1 MRLQEQILKEFNK
14 VYYLLIFCINYIEQ
28 MYEYYVEEKEGIN
41 MNNLDV
47 IKRKAVQIFSEEDLD
62 RKLNSGKKLTIKL
75 GADPSRPDLH
85 IGHSVVL
92 RVLKAFQ
99 DMGHEVVF
107 VIGDFTGMI
116 GDPSGKSKTRP
127 ALTFEQTRKSAETY
141 LEQATKILDKDK
153 TRIAFNSEWL
163 SKMNFEDVI
172 KLCSKYTVAR
182 IMERDDFK
190 NRFENGLPLS
200 MHELLYPLMQGYDS
214 VALNAD
220 IEIGGTDQT
229 FNLLVGRDL
238 QKDYNQDPQIVM
250 TFPLL
255 VGLDGKE
262 KMSKSLDNYI
272 GLNDDPFDKVVKS
285 MKIPDDVLRQY
296 FELATDLSS
305 DRIDE
310 IMDGDIRDAHFEF
323 ARELLKMYDDVSE
336 FDELKQKYLDVAH
349 GGVRNNIEAVC
360 IDEKQINVCK
370 LLVKVG
376 FANSKGEAKRMVL
389 GNGVRID
396 SELVSD
402 VTAVIDLSDG
412 EKVLQFGKNKFIK
425 VF

>member
-1 MRLQEQILKEFNK
+1 
-14 VYYLLIFCINYIEQ
+14 
-28 MYEYYVEEKEGIN
+28 
-41 MNNLDV
+41 MNNDEQLAI
-47 IKRKAVQIFSEEDLD
+47 IKRKAVQIINEEDFD
-62 RKLNSGKKLTIKL
+62 KKIKSGRKLIIKL

-92 RVLKAFQ
+92 RVLRQFQ

-107 VIGDFTGMI
+107 IIGDYTAMI

-127 ALTFEQTRKSAETY
+127 SLTFEQTRKSAETY
-141 LEQATKILDKDK
+141 FEQATKILDKNK

-163 SKMNFEDVI
+163 SKMNFGDVI
-172 KLCSKYTVAR
+172 KLASKYTVAR

-214 VALNAD
+214 VAIKAD

-238 QKDYNQDPQIVM
+238 QKDYGQESQVVM

-255 VGLDGKE
+255 VGLDGKD

-272 GLNDDPFDKVVKS
+272 GISEDPFIKLEKS

-296 FELATDLSS
+296 FDLATDLPTAE
-305 DRIDE
+305 IDE
-310 IMDGDIRDAHFEF
+310 IMKGDIVEAHFRF
-323 ARELLKMYDDVSE
+323 AKELLKMYDDVNQ
-336 FDELKQKYLDVAH
+336 FDELKARYLNIAK
-349 GGVRNNIEAVC
+349 GGVPTDVEEFK
-360 IDEKQINVCK
+360 IDEKIINICD
-370 LLVKVG
+370 LLVKAN
-376 FANSKGEAKRMVL
+376 FAPSKAEAKRMVK
-389 GNGVRID
+389 GNGVKING
-396 SELVSD
+396 E
-402 VTAVIDLSDG
+402 VINDISK
-412 EKVLQFGKNKFIK
+412 EIEITNNTILQFGKNKYKKI
-425 VF
+425 VTE

>member
-1 MRLQEQILKEFNK
+1 
-14 VYYLLIFCINYIEQ
+14 
-28 MYEYYVEEKEGIN
+28 
-41 MNNLDV
+41 MNNDEQLAI
-47 IKRKAVQIFSEEDLD
+47 IKRKAVQIINEEDFD
-62 RKLNSGKKLTIKL
+62 KKIKSGRKLIIKL

-92 RVLKAFQ
+92 RVLRQFQ

-107 VIGDFTGMI
+107 IIGDYTDMI

-127 ALTFEQTRKSAETY
+127 SLTFEQTRKSAETY
-141 LEQATKILDKDK
+141 FEQATKILDKNK

-163 SKMNFEDVI
+163 SKMNFGDVI
-172 KLCSKYTVAR
+172 KLASKYTVAR

-214 VALNAD
+214 VAIKAD

-238 QKDYNQDPQIVM
+238 QKDYGQESQVVM

-255 VGLDGKE
+255 VGLDGKD

-272 GLNDDPFDKVVKS
+272 GISEDPFIKLEKS

-296 FELATDLSS
+296 FDLATDLPTAE
-305 DRIDE
+305 IDE
-310 IMDGDIRDAHFEF
+310 IMKGDIVEAHFRF
-323 ARELLKMYDDVSE
+323 AKELLKMYDDVNQ
-336 FDELKQKYLDVAH
+336 FDELKARYLNIAK
-349 GGVRNNIEAVC
+349 GGVPTDVEEFK
-360 IDEKQINVCK
+360 IDEKNINICD
-370 LLVKVG
+370 LLVKAN
-376 FANSKGEAKRMVL
+376 FAPSKAEAKRMVK
-389 GNGVRID
+389 GNGVKING
-396 SELVSD
+396 E
-402 VTAVIDLSDG
+402 VINDISKEIEITDNTI
-412 EKVLQFGKNKFIK
+412 LQFGKNKYKKI
-425 VF
+425 VTE

>member
-1 MRLQEQILKEFNK
+1 
-14 VYYLLIFCINYIEQ
+14 
-28 MYEYYVEEKEGIN
+28 
-41 MNNLDV
+41 MNNDEQLAI
-47 IKRKAVQIFSEEDLD
+47 IKRKAVQIINEEDFD
-62 RKLNSGKKLTIKL
+62 KKIKSGRKLIIKL

-92 RVLKAFQ
+92 RVLRQFQ

-107 VIGDFTGMI
+107 IIGDYTAMI

-127 ALTFEQTRKSAETY
+127 SLTFEQTRKSAETY
-141 LEQATKILDKDK
+141 FEQATKILDKNK

-163 SKMNFEDVI
+163 SKMNFGDVI
-172 KLCSKYTVAR
+172 KLASKYTVAR

-214 VALNAD
+214 VAIKAD

-238 QKDYNQDPQIVM
+238 QKDYGQESQVVM

-255 VGLDGKE
+255 VGLDGKD

-272 GLNDDPFDKVVKS
+272 GISEDPFIKLEKS

-296 FELATDLSS
+296 FDLATDLPTAE
-305 DRIDE
+305 IDE
-310 IMDGDIRDAHFEF
+310 IMKGDIVEAHFRF
-323 ARELLKMYDDVSE
+323 AKELLKMYDDVNQ
-336 FDELKQKYLDVAH
+336 FDELKARYLNIAK
-349 GGVRNNIEAVC
+349 GGVPTDVEEFK
-360 IDEKQINVCK
+360 IDEKIINICD
-370 LLVKVG
+370 LLVKAN
-376 FANSKGEAKRMVL
+376 FAPSKAEAKRMVK
-389 GNGVRID
+389 GNGVKING
-396 SELVSD
+396 E
-402 VTAVIDLSDG
+402 VINDISKEIEITD
-412 EKVLQFGKNKFIK
+412 NTI
-425 VF
+425 

>member
-1 MRLQEQILKEFNK
+1 
-14 VYYLLIFCINYIEQ
+14 
-28 MYEYYVEEKEGIN
+28 
-41 MNNLDV
+41 MNNLEI
-47 IKRKAVQIFSEEDLD
+47 IKRKAVQIFSEQDLEK
-62 RKLNSGKKLTIKL
+62 KLNSGKKLTIKL

-92 RVLKAFQ
+92 RVLKNFQ

-127 ALTFEQTRKSAETY
+127 ALTFEETRKSAETY
-141 LEQATKILDKDK
+141 LEQATKILDRDK

-163 SKMNFEDVI
+163 SKLNFEDVI

-229 FNLLVGRDL
+229 FNLLVGREL
-238 QKDYNQDPQIVM
+238 QKDYEQEPQIVM

-272 GLNDDPFDKVVKS
+272 GLNDTPFAKWEKS
-285 MKIPDDVLRQY
+285 MRIPDEVLRQY
-296 FELATDLSS
+296 FDLATDMP
-305 DRIDE
+305 IDE
-310 IMDGDIRDAHFEF
+310 INSIINGDIREAHFEF
-323 ARELLKMYDDVSE
+323 AKELMRMYDTNVDFE
-336 FDELKQKYLDVAH
+336 EIKNRYLNIAN
-349 GGVRNNIEAVC
+349 GGIPDDIKEVC
-360 IDEKQINVCK
+360 IENKQINVCD
-370 LLVKVG
+370 LLVELNI
-376 FANSKGEAKRMVL
+376 ASSRSDAKRKIE
-389 GNGVRID
+389 GKGIKID
-396 SELVSD
+396 AELELD
-402 VTAVIDLSDG
+402 VNEVIDFSNG
-412 EKVLQFGKNKFIK
+412 AKVVQFGKSKFIK
-425 VF
+425 VK

>member
-1 MRLQEQILKEFNK
+1 MN
-14 VYYLLIFCINYIEQ
+14 
-28 MYEYYVEEKEGIN
+28 
-41 MNNLDV
+41 NNLDI

-62 RKLNSGKKLTIKL
+62 RKINSGKKLTIKL

-92 RVLKAFQ
+92 RVLKQFQ

-107 VIGDFTGMI
+107 VVGDFTGMI
-116 GDPSGKSKTRP
+116 GDPSGKNKTRP

-172 KLCSKYTVAR
+172 KLTSKYTVAR
-182 IMERDDFK
+182 ILERDDFK
-190 NRFENGLPLS
+190 NRFENNLPLS

-214 VALNAD
+214 VELNAD

-229 FNLLVGRDL
+229 FNLLVGREL
-238 QKDYNQDPQIVM
+238 QKDYGQESQVVM

-272 GLNDDPFDKVVKS
+272 GLTDSPFDKFEKS
-285 MKIPDDVLRQY
+285 MKIPDNVLRQY
-296 FELATDLSS
+296 FELATDLPIE
-305 DRIDE
+305 RIDE
-310 IMDGDIRDAHFEF
+310 IMKGDIREAHMEF
-323 ARELLKMYDDVSE
+323 AKELLKMYDNINE
-336 FDELKQKYLDVAH
+336 FESVKARYLDIAKGEIPDNVEEIYIA
-349 GGVRNNIEAVC
+349 
-360 IDEKQINVCK
+360 EKEINACE
-370 LLVKVG
+370 LLVKIG
-376 FANSKGEAKRMVL
+376 FASSKSEAKRMIL
-389 GNGVRID
+389 GNGVK
-396 SELVSD
+396 V
-402 VTAVIDLSDG
+402 DG
-412 EKVLQFGKNKFIK
+412 ETITDVNQVIKIEEGKVVQFGKNRFKK
-425 VF
+425 VKC